1 MTRIE
6 TLSHLTQGMGTL
18 LDIGTDHG
26 FVIIDALQKGYIQRA
41 IACDIN
47 PMPLLNA
54 KQNIEAKQL
63 TACVDFQLT
72 NGFIGIHTP
81 FDGVLIAG
89 MGMHLIKDILN
100 QPHIPAKRYILQANN
115 HVDQLR
121 LYLAQHH
128 YRILD
133 EVTVYEKFHYVILV
147 CEKGEMTL
155 DAKDIFA
162 GPILK
167 SKKSALPL
175 YKHQLG
181 IWVRNHAKAT
191 GQKQAKL
198 ALEIAY
204 LREIIESLELI

>member
-6 TLSHLTQGMGTL
+6 TLSRLTRGINTL

-26 FVIIDALQKGYIQRA
+26 FVIIDAIQNGFIQRA

-47 PMPLLNA
+47 PMPLDNA
-54 KQNIEAKQL
+54 RQNIEAKQL
-63 TACVDFQLT
+63 TDLVDFQLT
-72 NGFIGIHTP
+72 NGFIGIHQP

-100 QPHIPAKRYILQANN
+100 QTHPSAKRYILQANN

-121 LYLAQHH
+121 QYLAQHH
-128 YRILD
+128 YRIID
-133 EVTVYEKFHYVILV
+133 EATVYEKFHYVILV

-155 DAKDIFA
+155 DAKDIFV

-167 SKKSALPL
+167 SKKYALPF
-175 YKHQLG
+175 YKHQLA
-181 IWVRNHAKAT
+181 IWVRNYDKAT

>member
-6 TLSHLTQGMGTL
+6 TLSQLTQGIHTL

-26 FVIIDALQKGYIQRA
+26 FVIIDALQKGFIQKA

-47 PMPLLNA
+47 PMPLDNA
-54 KQNIEAKQL
+54 KQNIETAQL
-63 TACVDFQLT
+63 TALVDFHLT
-72 NGFIGIHTP
+72 NGFVGIHQP

-100 QPHIPAKRYILQANN
+100 QTHTPARRYILQANN
-115 HVDQLR
+115 HIDQLR
-121 LYLAQHH
+121 HYLALNH
-128 YRILD
+128 YRIID

-162 GPILK
+162 GPQLK
-167 SKKSALPL
+167 SKKCSLP
-175 YKHQLG
+175 YYRHQLA
-181 IWVRNHAKAT
+181 IWMRNHAKAK

-198 ALEIAY
+198 ASEIAY
-204 LREIIESLELI
+204 LSEIIESLELI